1 MKMTRLIRS
10 TLSDDN
16 SGYRLAWQLVVDAL
30 KVTPTN
36 PTFLDGRDAILR
48 VLDDLLTV
56 GRIPAD
62 VHRHV
67 RAAIWRA
74 FAAFGMG
81 VAPPVSMPTFR
92 ESLPTTLYL
101 PT

>member
-1 MKMTRLIRS
+1 
-10 TLSDDN
+10 
-16 SGYRLAWQLVVDAL
+16 
-30 KVTPTN
+30 VTPTN

-48 VLDDLLTV
+48 ALDDLLTV

-81 VAPPVSMPTFR
+81 VAASSVDADVQGIVADNTVPPDLVA
-92 ESLPTTLYL
+92 
-101 PT
+101 

>member
-1 MKMTRLIRS
+1 
-10 TLSDDN
+10 
-16 SGYRLAWQLVVDAL
+16 
-30 KVTPTN
+30 VTPTN

-48 VLDDLLTV
+48 ALDDLLTV

-62 VHRHV
+62 VHRRV

-81 VAPPVSMPTFR
+81 VAASSVDADVQGIVADNTVPPDLVA
-92 ESLPTTLYL
+92 
-101 PT
+101 